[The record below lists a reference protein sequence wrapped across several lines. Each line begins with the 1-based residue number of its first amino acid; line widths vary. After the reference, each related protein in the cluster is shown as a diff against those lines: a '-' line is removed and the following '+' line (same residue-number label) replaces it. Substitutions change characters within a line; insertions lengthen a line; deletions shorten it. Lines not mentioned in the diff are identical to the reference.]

1 MLRKKKRPRA
11 TPLFMM
17 IAVIL
22 VSLIILFAIS
32 EANRRADEK
41 ETLDTFYRLSAITPT
56 PSATVPNVRV
66 TERTESA
73 PAVTPVPVSSGE
85 TFLTA
90 APLLTAAPAP
100 TLAPTAE
107 AEAVLSVGSGGEEVR
122 RLQQRLKELGYY
134 SGKVDGDFGS
144 GTKNAV
150 IWFQRQHGLSV
161 DGIAGNATKT
171 ALYSENAQIAF
182 ATPTPEPISVLD
194 GDIPLLVNREHPVDK
209 NFTPTG
215 LVKLEDTIPKGL
227 CVYKIKNLQ
236 AVDEAVQALIR
247 LLQAAHADGLSEWQ
261 ISEAYRTYD
270 KQRSLFDNSVNQ
282 FMQEDGMSKSRAQ
295 KATRQTVADPG
306 TSEHHTGLAFDIT
319 VPGRLFCDT
328 AQYRWMLKN
337 CWDYGFI
344 LRYTDEKTSVTGF
357 LGEEWHFRY
366 VGREHALRIRD
377 ANLCLE
383 EYVNLLERQ

>member
-1 MLRKKKRPRA
+1 MPGRKKRPRA
-11 TPLFMM
+11 TPLFML

-22 VSLIILFAIS
+22 FLLIILLAIS

-41 ETLDTFYRLSAITPT
+41 KTMDTFNRLSAITPT
-56 PSATVPNVRV
+56 PSATVPNVRI
-66 TERTESA
+66 TAGMDSLPTS
-73 PAVTPVPVSSGE
+73 TPVPVSRE
-85 TFLTA
+85 DVFLTA
-90 APLLTAAPAP
+90 VPLTTAAPVTPAP
-100 TLAPTAE
+100 TTE

-134 SGKVDGDFGS
+134 SGEVDGDFGS

-171 ALYSENAQIAF
+171 ALYSASAQIAF
-182 ATPTPEPISVLD
+182 ATPTPEPIQVLD
-194 GDIPLLVNREHPVDK
+194 GEIPLLVNREHPVDK
-209 NFTPTG
+209 NFVPTG
-215 LVKLEDTIPKGL
+215 LVKLEDTIPKDL
-227 CVYKIKNLQ
+227 CIYKIKNLQ
-236 AVDEAVQALIR
+236 AVDEAVQALIQM
-247 LLQAAHADGLSEWQ
+247 LQAAHADGLNEWQ

-270 KQRSLFDNSVNQ
+270 KQSSLFDNSVAEY
-282 FMQEDGMSKSRAQ
+282 MKEDGMSRSRAQ

-319 VPGRLFCDT
+319 VPGKFFCDT
-328 AQYRWMLKN
+328 QQYRWMLEN

-344 LRYTDEKTSVTGF
+344 LRYTDEKTSITGF

-383 EYVNLLERQ
+383 EYVDLLERQ